1 MLGIGEIAALSAAF
15 LWTISSL
22 LWGQI
27 NLSALGLN
35 LCKNVLGSL
44 LVLGHLAALLL
55 FSDRIALFL
64 APAESWF
71 WLGLSG
77 LVGVVIGDTVYF
89 RSLQI
94 MGARRALIMATTGPI
109 FAAVLGW
116 CFLDESLTKLAMT
129 GILFTVA
136 GVLVVVVDRKAKQ
149 EEPGLMPGRLRDGI
163 LLGLV
168 GAVCQSVGGLFS
180 KLGMRDGNGNDLC
193 DAAEATFIRLLI
205 AAVLTLGYVVI
216 RRQLGTISR
225 NAVLWKN
232 FRLVL
237 PATAVGTWLGI
248 WMSQIAYQYSNIA
261 IAQTLLA
268 TCPLFAI
275 PIVWM
280 FEGHRITVIGIVGT
294 IVAFLGIYL
303 TVH

>member
-1 MLGIGEIAALSAAF
+1 MFGIGEIAALTAAL
-15 LWTISSL
+15 LWTISSM

-44 LVLGHLAALLL
+44 MLILHLTALLY
-55 FSDRIALFL
+55 FADRSALFL
-64 APAESWF
+64 APSASWF

-77 LVGVVIGDTVYF
+77 LIGVVIGDTVYF

-109 FAAVLGW
+109 FAALLGW
-116 CFLDESLTKLAMT
+116 FFLQESLTSLAIT
-129 GILFTVA
+129 GIVLTVA
-136 GVLVVVVDRKAKQ
+136 GVLVVVADRTAKQ

-163 LLGLV
+163 ALGLT
-168 GAVCQSVGGLFS
+168 GALCQSVGGLCS
-180 KLGMRDGNGNDLC
+180 KLGMVDADGNPIC
-193 DAAEATFIRLLI
+193 DAAEATLIRLAI
-205 AAVLTLGYVVI
+205 AAVVTVGYVVV
-216 RRQLGTISR
+216 RGQLASILE
-225 NAVLWKN
+225 NARKWVSL
-232 FRLVL
+232 RLIL

-248 WMSQIAYQYSNIA
+248 WMSQIAYQYSEIA

-275 PIVWM
+275 PVVWLA
-280 FEGHRITVIGIVGT
+280 EGHRITAIGVVGT
-294 IVAFLGIYL
+294 IVALAGIYL
-303 TVH
+303 AVN

>member
-1 MLGIGEIAALSAAF
+1 MFGIGEIAALTAAL
-15 LWTISSL
+15 LWTISSI

-44 LVLGHLAALLL
+44 MLILHLAALLYL
-55 FSDRIALFL
+55 ADRSDLFL
-64 APAESWF
+64 APGISWF

-109 FAAVLGW
+109 FAALLGW
-116 CFLDESLTKLAMT
+116 FFLQESLTPLAIT

-136 GVLVVVVDRKAKQ
+136 GVLVVVADRKAKQ

-163 LLGLV
+163 ALGLA

-180 KLGMRDGNGNDLC
+180 KLGMVDADGNEVC
-193 DAAEATFIRLLI
+193 DAAEATFIRLAI
-205 AAVLTLGYVVI
+205 AAVATVSFVVV
-216 RRQLGTISR
+216 RGQLSSVLE
-225 NAVLWKN
+225 NARKWVNL
-232 FRLVL
+232 RLIL

-248 WMSQIAYQYSNIA
+248 WMSQLAYQYSEIA

-275 PIVWM
+275 PIVW
-280 FEGHRITVIGIVGT
+280 FAEGHRITVIGVFGT
-294 IVAFLGIYL
+294 IVALLGIYL
-303 TVH
+303 AVN

>member
-1 MLGIGEIAALSAAF
+1 MLGIGEIAALTAAL
-15 LWTISSL
+15 LWTFSSL

-44 LVLGHLAALLL
+44 MLLLHLIALLYL
-55 FSDRIALFL
+55 TERSQLFL
-64 APAESWF
+64 APGISWF
-71 WLGLSG
+71 WLGMSG
-77 LVGVVIGDTVYF
+77 LVGVVVGDTVYF

-116 CFLDESLTKLAMT
+116 IFLQELLSMVAIS
-129 GILFTVA
+129 GIVLTVA
-136 GVLVVVVDRKAKQ
+136 GVLLVVADRKAKQ

-163 LLGLV
+163 LLGLA

-180 KLGMRDGNGNDLC
+180 KLGMQDSAGNDIC
-193 DAAEATFIRLLI
+193 DAAEATLIRLSI
-205 AAVLTLGYVVI
+205 AALITLGYVVA
-216 RRQLGTISR
+216 R
-225 NAVLWKN
+225 NQFGPILKN
-232 FRLVL
+232 ARHWTNLRLII

-248 WMSQIAYQYSNIA
+248 WMSQVAYQCSDIA

-275 PIVWM
+275 PIVWLA
-280 FEGHRITVIGIVGT
+280 EGHRITAIGVVGT
-294 IVAFLGIYL
+294 IVALIGIYL
-303 TVH
+303 AVI